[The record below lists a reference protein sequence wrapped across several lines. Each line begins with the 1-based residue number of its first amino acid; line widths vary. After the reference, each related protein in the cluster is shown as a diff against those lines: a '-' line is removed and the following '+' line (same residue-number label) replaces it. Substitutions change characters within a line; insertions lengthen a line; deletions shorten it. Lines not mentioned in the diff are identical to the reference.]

1 MIKIESN
8 ANDKKAEEARQ
19 EYFDAR
25 REFVNKILKD
35 KKLNNVAIDSLLN
48 KVIGKYDKSEQYATN
63 SYCEDFTY
71 KSFFSRTCLGKSFNS
86 AREAKLYDAISEF
99 FDNKRSSSEIEF
111 LVDFI
116 NSYNSK

>member
-1 MIKIESN
+1 MIKIAKN
-8 ANDKKAEEARQ
+8 ANDKKAEEARR

-25 REFVNKILKD
+25 KEFVNKILKD
-35 KKLNNVAIDSLLN
+35 KNLNSMVIDSLLN
-48 KVIGKYDKSEQYATN
+48 KIIGKYDKSEQYATN

-99 FDNKRSSSEIEF
+99 FDNKKSSNEIAI

-116 NSYNSK
+116 NNYNPK